1 MEGQDW
7 SDMGHKGVVGDCD
20 FMAVGWV
27 EGCDERGLKAGE
39 GDGSVRARINS
50 VLLQKDTKVQN
61 CGEKVTFLHCWYEC
75 KLVQPLWKRV

>member
-7 SDMGHKGVVGDCD
+7 SDMGHKGVVDNCD

-50 VLLQKDTKVQN
+50 VLLN
-61 CGEKVTFLHCWYEC
+61 
-75 KLVQPLWKRV
+75 